1 MEAVPTVKSETVV
14 VSADQLKA
22 MMDRLESLQAQVNA
36 KPAKD
41 KPTDPNVIGCAT
53 IREPNDTYGASIKF
67 QPSFTTFPHAGV
79 QKAVKFW
86 RDLLD
91 HVDDLKAAVERAE
104 KQYPD
109 APKSADAK
117 PRTNGR
123 RVKAGATQHPSTQHG
138 GTIVI

>member
-1 MEAVPTVKSETVV
+1 MEAIPNVKTEAVMVP
-14 VSADQLKA
+14 ADQLKA
-22 MMDRLESLQAQVNA
+22 MMERLEALQAQVNA
-36 KPAKD
+36 KPAKE

-53 IREPNDTYGASIKF
+53 IREPNDQYGASIKF

-104 KQYPD
+104 KLYPE
-109 APKSADAK
+109 APKSADDK
-117 PRTNGR
+117 PRANGKR
-123 RVKAGATQHPSTQHG
+123 SKSASTQRG
-138 GTIVI
+138 ETIVI